1 MDALATSRSYG
12 YFFPTSGERVTRYA
26 VSGTR
31 KFPVLSSFFR
41 LRSLL
46 ISIQYTRFQTLIKS
60 NSPIYAYHPSI
71 IVLVTVHVAT

>member
-12 YFFPTSGERVTRYA
+12 YFFSNQRVTRYA
-26 VSGTR
+26 VSCTR